1 MAAAGGGWGGEPPVQ
16 YHMSDDE
23 EDKAFYARADRP
35 RSPTSPVYSYS
46 PTVPDAGAADD
57 MVDDDDDE
65 EEDMVDAAGYY
76 SSESYDEAWP
86 EPSCVYEDD
95 PPDPAGAQRQAER
108 YAEST
113 RCTTTT
119 RTRAT
124 RSSTSSSR
132 PPTATASSSAT
143 PTSTSSL
150 GRAAAARSACSSPRC
165 TISWR
170 GTPWS
175 RPASGPSIRRTTA
188 SAASPASRGKIM
200 PALMRPSTAS
210 RATMPSSTQRTGLAT
225 KQATRICTGLEDS
238 ESHFFSVEKST
249 MRTFE

>member
-86 EPSCVYEDD
+86 EPSCVAAPGGEIRREYALHHYNADPGNEVKYELVEATHSNCIFIGYAHVNFVARPRGGSKERLFFAEVHHQLERDTMVPTCLRSLDSEDD
-95 PPDPAGAQRQAER
+95 RVG
-108 YAEST
+108 
-113 RCTTTT
+113 
-119 RTRAT
+119 
-124 RSSTSSSR
+124 
-132 PPTATASSSAT
+132 
-143 PTSTSSL
+143 
-150 GRAAAARSACSSPRC
+150 
-165 TISWR
+165 
-170 GTPWS
+170 
-175 RPASGPSIRRTTA
+175 
-188 SAASPASRGKIM
+188 
-200 PALMRPSTAS
+200 
-210 RATMPSSTQRTGLAT
+210 GLA
-225 KQATRICTGLEDS
+225 GEPWEDHAGPD
-238 ESHFFSVEKST
+238 EALYCFACHDALKHPKDGT
-249 MRTFE
+249 CYKAGH

>member
-1 MAAAGGGWGGEPPVQ
+1 MSRRCSTTYRTTRRTRPFTQEPTG
-16 YHMSDDE
+16 HDL
-23 EDKAFYARADRP
+23 RP
-35 RSPTSPVYSYS
+35 RRYTATS

-57 MVDDDDDE
+57 MVDDDEEE

-86 EPSCVYEDD
+86 EPGCVYEDD

-165 TISWR
+165 APSAGEGHHGPDLPPVPR
-170 GTPWS
+170 FGG
-175 RPASGPSIRRTTA
+175 RPRR
-188 SAASPASRGKIM
+188 
-200 PALMRPSTAS
+200 RPRR
-210 RATMPSSTQRTGLAT
+210 RAVGRSCRP
-225 KQATRICTGLEDS
+225 
-238 ESHFFSVEKST
+238 
-249 MRTFE
+249 